1 MPNTPSTPEPETKE
15 TTVSTSVPPPTS
27 GIPSNERMLAAAAYF
42 PLLFVGALIMK
53 PESKFCQMHAKQ
65 GMVLSVIAFVILFV
79 LAAIPMVGSL
89 LFLGLIGAIAIGGFQ
104 AYSGVEWKMPVL
116 HGLAMKINVDK
127 LFAGTTVKP
136 TPTKPEEPKAPE
148 APSASEAPAPEAPA
162 APAAP
167 AAPTPPPAEPSHGA

>member
-1 MPNTPSTPEPETKE
+1 MPNTPSTPKPEPKE
-15 TTVSTSVPPPTS
+15 TPKEAPKEAVEPISTPQPVSN
-27 GIPSNERMLAAAAYF
+27 IPANERMLAAAAYF
-42 PLLFVGALIMK
+42 PLLFIGALIMK

-65 GMVLSVIAFVILFV
+65 GMILSVIAFVILFV
-79 LAAIPMVGSL
+79 LAAIPMIGSL

-136 TPTKPEEPKAPE
+136 TSTKPEEAKAPE
-148 APSASEAPAPEAPA
+148 TPATTA
-162 APAAP
+162 APVAP
-167 AAPTPPPAEPSHGA
+167 AAPTPPPAVEPKK